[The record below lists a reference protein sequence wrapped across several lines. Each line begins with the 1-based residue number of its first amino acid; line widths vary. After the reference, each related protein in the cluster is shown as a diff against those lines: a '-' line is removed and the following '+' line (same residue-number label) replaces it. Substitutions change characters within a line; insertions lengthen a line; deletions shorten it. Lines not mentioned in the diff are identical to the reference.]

1 MEHRHFWLTAT
12 ALWGASVAIL
22 AIAGSYAA
30 LPGPLFGFLVGAQIA
45 AWLALHTVSQSLR
58 AAVASFDLR
67 ALTAFH
73 IWRIPAGIAFLWAG
87 NTGFLPE
94 AFAARAGWGDVSV
107 GVLALIVLALPERR
121 WLYAAFHAYGMADFV
136 LAVGTG
142 LAFTFAG
149 DPLMANIATFPFA
162 LIPQFGVVLT
172 GVLSI
177 LTLARLARSPLPAAP

>member
-1 MEHRHFWLTAT
+1 MENRRFWLTAT
-12 ALWGASVAIL
+12 ALWGIAVATLAIL
-22 AIAGSYAA
+22 GVYTG
-30 LPGPLFGFLVGAQIA
+30 LPGPVFGYLVGAQLMGL
-45 AWLALHTVSQSLR
+45 LALHALSPSLR
-58 AAVASFDLR
+58 ATVASFELR

-73 IWRIPAGIAFLWAG
+73 IWRIPAGLAFLWAAE
-87 NTGFLPE
+87 TGYLPE
-94 AFAARAGWGDVSV
+94 TFAARAGWGDLSV
-107 GVLALIVLALPERR
+107 GVAAMIVLALPERR

-149 DPLMANIATFPFA
+149 VTSMSNIAAFPFA

-177 LTLARLARSPLPAAP
+177 LTLDHTLEWLL